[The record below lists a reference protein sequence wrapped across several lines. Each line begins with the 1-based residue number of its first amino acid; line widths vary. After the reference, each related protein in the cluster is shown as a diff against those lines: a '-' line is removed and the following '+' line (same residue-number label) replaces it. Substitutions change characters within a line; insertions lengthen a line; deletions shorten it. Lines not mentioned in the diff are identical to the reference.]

1 MSKRICILI
10 LLLPVLALFG
20 CTQKPKAEALI
31 TDSGVVIYN
40 TDDSTDAM
48 NYVTYVNKELDLVM
62 NILSSHMANG
72 NSIAKGDY
80 IVEDEIDA
88 VTESLVLI
96 DEAIESVDTLNPPEG
111 YGNDRLAI
119 LRRMKNAENT
129 LEAYKEALESG
140 KTSSIGDYV
149 KLMEGDYVSL
159 SGYFNVFWE

>member
-1 MSKRICILI
+1 MPKKICILI
-10 LLLPVLALFG
+10 ILIPVLALSG

-31 TDSGVVIYN
+31 TDNGIVIYN

-48 NYVTYVNKELDLVM
+48 NYVTYVNKEMDLVM

-72 NSIAKGDY
+72 NSISKGDY
-80 IVEDEIDA
+80 IIADEIDA
-88 VTESLVLI
+88 VSESLVLVA
-96 DEAIESVDTLNPPEG
+96 EAIESVNTLNPPEV
-111 YGNDRLAI
+111 YENDRLAI

-129 LEAYKEALESG
+129 LEAYKEVLEAG
-140 KTSSIGDYV
+140 KTTSIGEYV